1 MIKRHQFEWLLHIH
15 LMTSSRQIFVAWST
29 LYTVHLQVQ
38 TPRSSKLS
46 LNHRSIQKG
55 AGCGDAYQDTT
66 TKYCCEYHNSSQNF
80 DVINILQP
88 VKIVKVD
95 TFTLYT
101 TNVLSLFQANLYKF
115 YSRLNTAHG
124 SNLPEVRLNFNFSS
138 QLVFHIT
145 FSQLGFKQN
154 LETALKFTVS
164 NRLCASIQKFAV
176 NNHYF
181 FQWLN
186 NQDKTSATCMK

>member
-29 LYTVHLQVQ
+29 PYTVHLQVQ

-55 AGCGDAYQDTT
+55 AGCGDVYQDTT
-66 TKYCCEYHNSSQNF
+66 TNYCCEYHNSSQKF
-80 DVINILQP
+80 DVINILHQ
-88 VKIVKVD
+88 VKILLKL
-95 TFTLYT
+95 THL
-101 TNVLSLFQANLYKF
+101 LSLPLANPYKF

-124 SNLPEVRLNFNFSS
+124 SNLPEVGLNFNFSS
-138 QLVFHIT
+138 QLVFDIT
-145 FSQLGFKQN
+145 FCQLGFKQN

-176 NNHYF
+176 DNHYF